1 MRVLYFAKVRE
12 IIGLP
17 EENIDLPSNVQT
29 VEDFLDYLIS
39 KDNKYD
45 LALSNKE
52 TIHIACD
59 ENHVDK
65 DFILNNTKEIAIFPP
80 VTGG

>member
-17 EENIDLPSNVQT
+17 EENVDLPSNVQT

-39 KDNKYD
+39 KENKYD
-45 LALSNKE
+45 LALNNKE
-52 TIHIACD
+52 AIHIACD
-59 ENHVDK
+59 EDHVDK
-65 DFILNNTKEIAIFPP
+65 DFILKNTKEIAIFPP

>member
-17 EENIDLPSNVQT
+17 EENIDLPSNIQT
-29 VEDFLDYLIS
+29 VDDFLDYLIS
-39 KDNKYD
+39 KENKYD

-52 TIHIACD
+52 AIHIACN
-59 ENHVDK
+59 EVHVDK
-65 DFILNNTKEIAIFPP
+65 DFILKNTKEIAIFPP

>member
-12 IIGLP
+12 IIGLT

-39 KDNKYD
+39 KENKYD

-65 DFILNNTKEIAIFPP
+65 DFILKNTKEIAIFPP

>member
-12 IIGLP
+12 IIGLT
-17 EENIDLPSNVQT
+17 EENIDLPSSVQT

-39 KDNKYD
+39 KENKYG

-52 TIHIACD
+52 AIHIACD
-59 ENHVDK
+59 EDHVDK
-65 DFILNNTKEIAIFPP
+65 SFVLNNTKEIAIFPP

>member
-12 IIGLP
+12 IIGLS

-29 VEDFLDYLIS
+29 VDDFLDHLIS

-52 TIHIACD
+52 AIHIACD
-59 ENHVDK
+59 EDHVDK
-65 DFILNNTKEIAIFPP
+65 GFVLNNTKEIAIFPP

>member
-17 EENIDLPSNVQT
+17 EENIDLPSNIQT

-39 KDNKYD
+39 KENKYN

-52 TIHIACD
+52 AIHIACD
-59 ENHVDK
+59 EIMLIK
-65 DFILNNTKEIAIFPP
+65 ILF
-80 VTGG
+80 

>member
-39 KDNKYD
+39 KENKYD

>member
-12 IIGLP
+12 IIGLS

-29 VEDFLDYLIS
+29 VDDFLDHLIS

>member
-12 IIGLP
+12 IIGLS
-17 EENIDLPSNVQT
+17 EENIDLPSNVKT
-29 VEDFLDYLIS
+29 VEDFLDYLIL
-39 KDNKYD
+39 KENKYD

-65 DFILNNTKEIAIFPP
+65 DFILKNTKEIAIFPP

>member
-39 KDNKYD
+39 KENKYD

-65 DFILNNTKEIAIFPP
+65 DFILKNTKEIAIFPP

>member
-17 EENIDLPSNVQT
+17 EENIDLPSNIKT

-39 KDNKYD
+39 QQSD
-45 LALSNKE
+45 S
-52 TIHIACD
+52 
-59 ENHVDK
+59 
-65 DFILNNTKEIAIFPP
+65 LN
-80 VTGG
+80 

>member
-12 IIGLP
+12 IIGLT

-39 KDNKYD
+39 QENKYD

-52 TIHIACD
+52 AIHIAC
-59 ENHVDK
+59 
-65 DFILNNTKEIAIFPP
+65 
-80 VTGG
+80 GSCR

>member
-1 MRVLYFAKVRE
+1 MIGGKLPVQKKSKKLFSALRTAHKNLSK
-12 IIGLP
+12 IIAVDTGALL
-17 EENIDLPSNVQT
+17 IDESG
-29 VEDFLDYLIS
+29 
-39 KDNKYD
+39 
-45 LALSNKE
+45 LSNKE

>member
-29 VEDFLDYLIS
+29 VEDFLDHLIS
-39 KDNKYD
+39 KENKYD

-52 TIHIACD
+52 AIHIACD
-59 ENHVDK
+59 EVHVDK
-65 DFILNNTKEIAIFPP
+65 DFILKNTKEIAIFPP

>member
-39 KDNKYD
+39 KENKYD

-52 TIHIACD
+52 AIHIA
-59 ENHVDK
+59 
-65 DFILNNTKEIAIFPP
+65 
-80 VTGG
+80 

>member
-39 KDNKYD
+39 KENKYD
-45 LALSNKE
+45 LALNNKE
-52 TIHIACD
+52 AIHIACD
-59 ENHVDK
+59 EDHVDK
-65 DFILNNTKEIAIFPP
+65 DFILKNTKEIAIFPP

>member
-17 EENIDLPSNVQT
+17 EENINLPSNVQT

-39 KDNKYD
+39 KENKYE
-45 LALSNKE
+45 LALSNKGA
-52 TIHIACD
+52 IHIACD
-59 ENHVDK
+59 EDHVDK
-65 DFILNNTKEIAIFPP
+65 DFILKNTKEIAIFPP

>member
-1 MRVLYFAKVRE
+1 MKVLYFAKVRE

-17 EENIDLPSNVQT
+17 EENIDLPPNVQT

-39 KDNKYD
+39 KENKYD
-45 LALSNKE
+45 LALRNKE
-52 TIHIACD
+52 AIHIACN
-59 ENHVDK
+59 EVHVDK
-65 DFILNNTKEIAIFPP
+65 DFILKNTKEIAIFPP

>member
-12 IIGLP
+12 IIGMP

-39 KDNKYD
+39 KENKYD

-52 TIHIACD
+52 AIHIACD
-59 ENHVDK
+59 EVHVNK
-65 DFILNNTKEIAIFPP
+65 DFILKNTEEIAIFPP

>member
-17 EENIDLPSNVQT
+17 EENINLPSNVQT

-39 KDNKYD
+39 KESKYD

-52 TIHIACD
+52 SIHIACD
-59 ENHVDK
+59 EDHVDK
-65 DFILNNTKEIAIFPP
+65 DFILKNTKEIAIFPP

>member
-1 MRVLYFAKVRE
+1 MGWTNSLIA
-12 IIGLP
+12 
-17 EENIDLPSNVQT
+17 LPSNVQT

-39 KDNKYD
+39 KENKYD

-52 TIHIACD
+52 AIHIACD
-59 ENHVDK
+59 EDHVDK
-65 DFILNNTKEIAIFPP
+65 NFILENTKEIAIFPP

>member
-17 EENIDLPSNVQT
+17 EENIDLHSNVQT
-29 VEDFLDYLIS
+29 VEDFLDSLIS
-39 KDNKYD
+39 KENKYD

-52 TIHIACD
+52 AIHIACD
-59 ENHVDK
+59 EVHVDK
-65 DFILNNTKEIAIFPP
+65 DFILKNTKEIAIFPP

>member
-17 EENIDLPSNVQT
+17 EENIDLPSNIQT

-39 KDNKYD
+39 KENKYD
-45 LALSNKE
+45 LALSNKDA
-52 TIHIACD
+52 IHIACD
-59 ENHVDK
+59 EGHVDK
-65 DFILNNTKEIAIFPP
+65 DFVLKNTKEIAIFPP

>member
-1 MRVLYFAKVRE
+1 MRVLYFARVRE

-17 EENIDLPSNVQT
+17 EENIDLPSNVKT
-29 VEDFLDYLIS
+29 VEDFLNYLIS
-39 KDNKYD
+39 KENKYD

-52 TIHIACD
+52 AIHIACD
-59 ENHVDK
+59 EVHVDK
-65 DFILNNTKEIAIFPP
+65 DFILKNTKEIAIFPP

>member
-29 VEDFLDYLIS
+29 VEDFLDY
-39 KDNKYD
+39 
-45 LALSNKE
+45 
-52 TIHIACD
+52 
-59 ENHVDK
+59 
-65 DFILNNTKEIAIFPP
+65 P

>member
-39 KDNKYD
+39 KENKYD
-45 LALSNKE
+45 LALNNKE
-52 TIHIACD
+52 AIHIACD
-59 ENHVDK
+59 EDHVDK
-65 DFILNNTKEIAIFPP
+65 DFILKK
-80 VTGG
+80 

>member
-17 EENIDLPSNVQT
+17 EENINLPANVQT

-39 KDNKYD
+39 KENKYE

-52 TIHIACD
+52 AIHIACD
-59 ENHVDK
+59 EVHVDK
-65 DFILNNTKEIAIFPP
+65 DFILKNTKEIAIFPP

>member
-17 EENIDLPSNVQT
+17 EENIDLPSNIKT

-39 KDNKYD
+39 KENKYD

-52 TIHIACD
+52 AIHIACD
-59 ENHVDK
+59 
-65 DFILNNTKEIAIFPP
+65 
-80 VTGG
+80 

>member
-12 IIGLP
+12 IIGLT
-17 EENIDLPSNVQT
+17 EENINLPANVQT

-39 KDNKYD
+39 KENKYD

-52 TIHIACD
+52 GIHIACD
-59 ENHVDK
+59 EDHVDK
-65 DFILNNTKEIAIFPP
+65 DFVLKNTKEIAIFPP